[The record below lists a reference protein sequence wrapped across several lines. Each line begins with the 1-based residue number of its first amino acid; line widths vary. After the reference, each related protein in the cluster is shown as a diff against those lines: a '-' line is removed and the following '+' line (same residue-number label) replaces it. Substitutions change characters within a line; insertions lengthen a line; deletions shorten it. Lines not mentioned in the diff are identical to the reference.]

1 MFVQLFA
8 LHVGTETVANIN
20 CVYLHQ
26 GGYVLDVCDDVITP
40 KLLTSS

>member
-8 LHVGTETVANIN
+8 LLEGTETMANIN
-20 CVYLHQ
+20 YVYLHQ
-26 GGYVLDVCDDVITP
+26 GGYVLDVCDDVITR